1 MYLIRLNQ
9 SYPKKKS
16 TNTNILQRQI
26 DKQINIK
33 IDNVYSDQIDRQIPR
48 QTKKYVQIETRQVP
62 NNYLYLEDEYAGLMS
77 ARDKQFITNI
87 QLNQEYFYNQD
98 FNLRRESLKLK

>member
-1 MYLIRLNQ
+1 MYTLI
-9 SYPKKKS
+9 
-16 TNTNILQRQI
+16 RQI
-26 DKQINIK
+26 D
-33 IDNVYSDQIDRQIPR
+33 R

-62 NNYLYLEDEYAGLMS
+62 NDYIYLEDEYAGLMS

-98 FNLRRESLKLK
+98 FNLELYELELQ

>member
-1 MYLIRLNQ
+1 MYTLI
-9 SYPKKKS
+9 
-16 TNTNILQRQI
+16 RQI
-26 DKQINIK
+26 D
-33 IDNVYSDQIDRQIPR
+33 R

-62 NNYLYLEDEYAGLMS
+62 NDYIYLEDEYAGLMS

-98 FNLRRESLKLK
+98 FNLELYELELQYLYEVPNSQIIY